1 MYYMVCMSD
10 DLKIGVVICLW
21 LIRIYNELKLM
32 FYMRLWNDE
41 LDILVFFNLEKKV
54 ILIFF

>member
-32 FYMRLWNDE
+32 FYMRFWNDE
-41 LDILVFFNLEKKV
+41 LEKKGKRNE
-54 ILIFF
+54 F

>member
-32 FYMRLWNDE
+32 FYMRFWNDE
-41 LDILVFFNLEKKV
+41 LEKKGKRNEFE
-54 ILIFF
+54 IFWYFLI